1 MASEASNLNEFKR
14 QLDIFISGEK
24 GLKDIEINQGA
35 EDEIYQKKRLD
46 EPKDPFSSQQF
57 LVYEF
62 NTKSCCV
69 KCYFYIVSPC
79 LKKKHFV
86 SEDEFY

>member
-24 GLKDIEINQGA
+24 GLKETEINQGVRMKYT
-35 EDEIYQKKRLD
+35 ERKGLMNQRIL
-46 EPKDPFSSQQF
+46 S
-57 LVYEF
+57 LVSNSYIDKF
-62 NTKSCCV
+62 NMKSCCV
-69 KCYFYIVSPC
+69 KRYFYIVSPC